1 MYIRFLYIASL
12 KVYIF
17 FIYFNNIE
25 NYETKRKKTY
35 KKEKKK
41 EIKEKF
47 GFCCVFLC
55 TYVAIS
61 DQ

>member
-1 MYIRFLYIASL
+1 M
-12 KVYIF
+12 
-17 FIYFNNIE
+17 
-25 NYETKRKKTY
+25 Y

>member
-1 MYIRFLYIASL
+1 MRFLYIASYTAYFL
-12 KVYIF
+12 
-17 FIYFNNIE
+17 FILTIQRIM
-25 NYETKRKKTY
+25 KPRKKNRI

-47 GFCCVFLC
+47 GFCYVFLC

>member
-1 MYIRFLYIASL
+1 M
-12 KVYIF
+12 KP
-17 FIYFNNIE
+17 
-25 NYETKRKKTY
+25 RKKNRI

-47 GFCCVFLC
+47 GFCYVFLC